1 MDNEEVSII
10 CPNCQCR
17 LGLDEV
23 GEPTILNLSDDLPAG
38 SYRAGRSRLVVE
50 DATPA
55 WRENEYRYNQQG
67 ADTSS
72 KLMAPIGTPRLE
84 PEPVQLE
91 DDTDLKSAV
100 SSDLKQRGI
109 TTTPDNIND

>member
-1 MDNEEVSII
+1 MDNEEVSIV

-23 GEPTILNLSDDLPAG
+23 GEPTLLNLSDDLPAG

-55 WRENEYRYNQQG
+55 WRAGEYLHNQQG
-67 ADTSS
+67 GTVTSS

-84 PEPVQLE
+84 PEPAPLE
-91 DDTDLKSAV
+91 DDLDLRSAV

-109 TTTPDNIND
+109 SGDSAC